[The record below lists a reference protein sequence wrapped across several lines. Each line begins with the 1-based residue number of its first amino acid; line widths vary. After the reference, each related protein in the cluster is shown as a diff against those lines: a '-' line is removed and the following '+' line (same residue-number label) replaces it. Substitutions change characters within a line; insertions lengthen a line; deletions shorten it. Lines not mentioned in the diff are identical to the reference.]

1 MNLRKGET
9 AQEVWFKG
17 KRYTLDMSYDTVL
30 LVQQLYG
37 DERLENSDKID
48 RALKL
53 LIKSRFKLWLLG
65 DLDRVKLLE
74 KITDI
79 HIAAKRRP
87 QVSDSPKLMD
97 FLHDRGFIYASFQQA
112 YGIDLM
118 AECGRM
124 SWRRFLDLLDG
135 VPDNT
140 KIREVMRIRAMEIPE
155 PTRTN
160 RKEIQ
165 NILRLKSYYALPVSG
180 GGGREGLNLLFETL
194 EKGARR
200 IG

>member
-1 MNLRKGET
+1 MNLRTGET
-9 AQEVWFKG
+9 AQEVWFNG
-17 KRYTLDMSYDTVL
+17 KRYMLDLSYDTVL
-30 LVQQLYG
+30 LVQKLYG
-37 DERLENSDKID
+37 DERLDHSGKID
-48 RALKL
+48 QALKL
-53 LIKSRFKLWLLG
+53 LVKSRFKLWLLG

-74 KITDI
+74 DITDNY
-79 HIAAKRRP
+79 IAQKRRP
-87 QVSDSPKLMD
+87 QVSNGPKLID
-97 FLHDRGFIYASFQQA
+97 FFHDRGFIYASFQQA
-112 YGIDLM
+112 YGIDLTE
-118 AECGRM
+118 ECGRM

-135 VPDNT
+135 LPENT

-155 PTRTN
+155 PTGTN

-200 IG
+200 V